1 MSSTR
6 IRKYIYHTYCSPEE
20 NQERYIPLPLFMI
33 HHINNWKGPLLLLL
47 PPSVTVGIIPII
59 LLEIL
64 TDLVISLSS
73 FNHTHIQI
81 RNDKALLSPHLGN
94 RTRDRKRDL
103 RQTEEIL
110 RRAGSIG
117 EDNSTGVLEAAGCDG
132 CFEEE
137 SFTIGIVCAGF
148 GRCVVGCPW

>member
-1 MSSTR
+1 MT
-6 IRKYIYHTYCSPEE
+6 
-20 NQERYIPLPLFMI
+20 
-33 HHINNWKGPLLLLL
+33 GPRSGEAPCGHQL

-64 TDLVISLSS
+64 TDLVIPLSS
-73 FNHTHIQI
+73 FYHTHIQI

-94 RTRDRKRDL
+94 RTGDRKRNL

-110 RRAGSIG
+110 RRAGGIG
-117 EDNSTGVLEAAGCDG
+117 EDNSAGVLEAAGCDG

-137 SFTIGIVCAGF
+137 GFAVWVVCAGF
-148 GRCVVGCPW
+148 GRCVVRCPW